1 MKEIPLGSGKFLRYV
16 SNVIVTVTTDEIL
29 LTFGQKRMKALL
41 DHLTTNF
48 IVGIFHFPR
57 VRKQPPLLRHHHL
70 PLYDPHRELFRR
82 RDGGVPTAVIAKVQR
97 RLLQRPHRVVDVVG
111 IDSGGR
117 MTTAMIMA

>member
-1 MKEIPLGSGKFLRYV
+1 MKEIPLGSGKFLRYLSKV
-16 SNVIVTVTTDEIL
+16 MVTVATDEIL

-57 VRKQPPLLRHHHL
+57 VRKQPPLRHHL
-70 PLYDPHRELFRR
+70 PLYDPHCELFRR

-97 RLLQRPHRVVDVVG
+97 RLLQRPHRVFDVVG
-111 IDSGGR
+111 VIDSGGR
-117 MTTAMIMA
+117 MPAVMIMA